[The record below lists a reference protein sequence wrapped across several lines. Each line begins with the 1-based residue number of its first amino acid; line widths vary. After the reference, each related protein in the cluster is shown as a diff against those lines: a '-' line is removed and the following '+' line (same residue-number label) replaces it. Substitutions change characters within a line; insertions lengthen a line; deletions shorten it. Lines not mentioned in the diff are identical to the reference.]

1 MKWLLIVVLALI
13 VSISGC
19 SNNKTG
25 YVCPTC
31 EAEVAST
38 APACTHCGQVFS
50 LRVAPIS
57 ISKNTTIKKDE
68 LSGSVQ
74 IHFPIEYRDQQWEIK
89 ITSAGK
95 EIYRINDSQDDG
107 LSNTDPISISLP
119 LGRYEYVLERPPYF
133 PETGEFVVTRG
144 ATIIVSG
151 RAWTTSDMQELGLD
165 DYGGPKDPD
174 TSQ

>member
-1 MKWLLIVVLALI
+1 MKWLLIVVLAVI

-38 APACTHCGQVFS
+38 APACPHCGQVFS

-57 ISKNTTIKKDE
+57 ISKKDGS
-68 LSGSVQ
+68 SGSVQ
-74 IHFPIEYRDQQWEIK
+74 IQFPIEYRDQRWQIA

-95 EIYRINDSQDDG
+95 EVYKINDLQDDG
-107 LSNTDPISISLP
+107 LSNTDPISILLP
-119 LGRYEYVLERPPYF
+119 TGRYEYVLERPPYLS
-133 PETGEFVVTRG
+133 ETGEFVIEHGR
-144 ATIIVSG
+144 TIIVNG
-151 RAWTTSDMQELGLD
+151 TIWTTSDLQELGLD
-165 DYGGPKDPD
+165 NFNPVPEDTRPK
-174 TSQ
+174 